1 MQARASGVLLPV
13 FSLPGPYGVGTFGT
27 PAREF
32 VDFLAAG
39 GQKFWQ
45 ILPLVP
51 PGGGNSPYM
60 SPSSFAGNPLFL
72 DLDELAEEGLLTA
85 EELDSARRDKPD
97 RVDYPW
103 LLETRIPLLRKAWA
117 RGRARYARE
126 LAEFLEAERSWLPD
140 YALFLALRDRFDG
153 KPLADWPD
161 ELRLRK
167 QSALEKARA
176 ELKEACDFHAFLQL
190 LFFRQWTAVKAY
202 ANGKGISI
210 IGDLPIYVSPDSAE
224 VWARPELFQLK
235 EDMTPA
241 GVAGVPP
248 DAFSDKGQHWGN
260 PLYDWDYH
268 RKTGFAWWRSRAV
281 HLARLYDV
289 VRIDHFRGFHTYW
302 CIPDGAEDAREGHW
316 EKGPG
321 MELVEV
327 LRAVPGL
334 ALIAEDLGDLDENAL
349 RFIAESGLPGMKVL
363 VYAFDPNGE
372 SAYLPHICAVAVLP
386 GLTRGAGLRLG
397 LPAPAGGRGLRLGR
411 GVRGLDVPLPPGHR
425 PSAGSAGPGGR
436 RPGQCPR
443 HLRRSE
449 LELAGAAGGP
459 QPRRVRPPGPYHP
472 HLPEIGGTAAAVV
485 PAQRIY
491 TPWGD
496 VLRGYCFG
504 GIKGPWLRR
513 R

>member
-372 SAYLPHICAVAVLP
+372 SAYLPHNCPRDAVMYTGTHDTPTFVQWLFSLASP
-386 GLTRGAGLRLG
+386 AERDFASDYLRLREDEGFGWGALCGAWMSPCRLAIAPLQDLLG
-397 LPAPAGGRGLRLGR
+397 LGADARVNAPGT
-411 GVRGLDVPLPPGHR
+411 
-425 PSAGSAGPGGR
+425 S
-436 RPGQCPR
+436 
-443 HLRRSE
+443 
-449 LELAGAAGGP
+449 GALNWSW
-459 QPRRVRPPGPYHP
+459 RVRREALNPDVSGR
-472 HLPEIGGTAAAVV
+472 LA
-485 PAQRIY
+485 RITRTY
-491 TPWGD
+491 
-496 VLRGYCFG
+496 
-504 GIKGPWLRR
+504 RR
-513 R
+513 

>member
-13 FSLPGPYGVGTFGT
+13 FSLPGPYGVGTFGA

-85 EELDSARRDKPD
+85 EELDSARRDNPD

-117 RGRARYARE
+117 RGRARYVRE

-260 PLYDWDYH
+260 PLYDWEGH
-268 RKTGFAWWRSRAV
+268 RKEVFDWWVERMAWA
-281 HLARLYDV
+281 AELYDV
-289 VRIDHFRGFHTYW
+289 VRIDHFRAFYNYWSIPAGDTVATY
-302 CIPDGAEDAREGHW
+302 GHW
-316 EKGPG
+316 EPGPG
-321 MELVEV
+321 MELLRRFRDEV
-327 LRAVPGL
+327 PSLNI
-334 ALIAEDLGDLDENAL
+334 IAEDLGAL
-349 RFIAESGLPGMKVL
+349 EEDALEFIAKSGLPGMKVL

-372 SAYLPHICAVAVLP
+372 SAYLPHNCQPDSVVYTGTHDTPTFIQWLFQEASP
-386 GLTRGAGLRLG
+386 GERDYAMRYLRLREDEGYGWGAVCGAWGTMSRLAIAPMQDLLG
-397 LPAPAGGRGLRLGR
+397 LGADARMNTPGTTGPHNWTWRCRAEAFNPDVARRLGDITRTYRR
-411 GVRGLDVPLPPGHR
+411 G
-425 PSAGSAGPGGR
+425 
-436 RPGQCPR
+436 
-443 HLRRSE
+443 
-449 LELAGAAGGP
+449 
-459 QPRRVRPPGPYHP
+459 
-472 HLPEIGGTAAAVV
+472 
-485 PAQRIY
+485 
-491 TPWGD
+491 
-496 VLRGYCFG
+496 
-504 GIKGPWLRR
+504 
-513 R
+513 